1 MSDNKVTYGLEQVY
15 IAHLT
20 SATTPSWDEPVPI
33 PGAVGLTL
41 TPQST
46 QTTFYADN
54 MAYFTTE
61 NNRGY
66 TGELEMADFP
76 LSNLSGIM
84 GWEIDSNGMLVEAA
98 NVTKKH
104 FALMGQIEG
113 DAKGRRFVYYDCE
126 PGRPSVEYRTK
137 GEEIE
142 VQTFILPIT
151 MRPILSGGEWL
162 VRGVIEPNDSNGP
175 VYNAWFDAVTLP
187 DATPGSVEKA
197 KLDATIAIADKL
209 DEADWSTGTWA
220 ALQAA
225 LIAAESV
232 SADTSATQQAVNAA
246 DKALRAAILALVPA
260 A

>member
-162 VRGVIEPNDSNGP
+162 VRGVIEPNATNGA
-175 VYNAWFDAVTLP
+175 VYSAWFDAVTLP
-187 DATPGSVEKA
+187 NATPSAVDKTVLA
-197 KLDATIAIADKL
+197 ATIALAGSL
-209 DEADWSTGTWA
+209 DELDYTANSWTAMQTALATATTVNSNAD
-220 ALQAA
+220 
-225 LIAAESV
+225 
-232 SADTSATQQAVNAA
+232 ATQQQVNTANNG
-246 DKALRAAILALVPA
+246 LQAAILALVPS
-260 A
+260 

>member
-1 MSDNKVTYGLEQVY
+1 
-15 IAHLT
+15 
-20 SATTPSWDEPVPI
+20 VPI

-84 GWEIDSNGMLVEAA
+84 GWEIDSNGMLVEVA
-98 NVTKKH
+98 NATKKH

-151 MRPILSGGEWL
+151 IRPILSGGEWL
-162 VRGVIEPNDSNGP
+162 VRGVIEPNATNGP
-175 VYNAWFDAVTLP
+175 VYSAWFDAVTLP
-187 DATPGSVEKA
+187 NAVPAAVDKDELEA
-197 KLDATIAIADKL
+197 AIALAGTLKK
-209 DEADWSTGTWA
+209 ADYTDASWTALETALTA
-220 ALQAA
+220 ATT
-225 LIAAESV
+225 V
-232 SADTSATQQAVNAA
+232 NADVDATQQEVNTATA
-246 DKALRAAILALVPA
+246 GLRAAILALVPA
-260 A
+260 AEA